1 MNIVTLM
8 LCSACLDMSI
18 GSSIIL
24 NNSPSATLPKSLSK
38 SSLTWLSKSTS
49 PSSWCLRHCKTTLAF
64 KEENSDH
71 FKTLYQ
77 SICIYLFI
85 NSALHSNFDIIYNG
99 IAFCSWELYFSFIG
113 ISQSIMATS
122 YVKMI
127 DIWMIFTMVLWKSL
141 NQLSSEPINLR
152 YMYLQQS
159 FNINSLALWSLTLC
173 FKSNCLIHI
182 EKR

>member
-1 MNIVTLM
+1 MSKVNSSSMTFVYFMHINMIVCAGLVAIVTLKRPIMSSVLSIFIPTLLLLIIRFFLAYHIAHINLNNCINILNIVTL

-71 FKTLYQ
+71 FKTLY
-77 SICIYLFI
+77 
-85 NSALHSNFDIIYNG
+85 
-99 IAFCSWELYFSFIG
+99 
-113 ISQSIMATS
+113 
-122 YVKMI
+122 
-127 DIWMIFTMVLWKSL
+127 
-141 NQLSSEPINLR
+141 
-152 YMYLQQS
+152 
-159 FNINSLALWSLTLC
+159 
-173 FKSNCLIHI
+173 
-182 EKR
+182 

>member
-1 MNIVTLM
+1 MTFVYFMHINMIVCAGLVAIVTLKRPIMSSVLSIFIPTLLLLIIRFFLAYHIAHINLNNCINILNIVTL

-71 FKTLYQ
+71 FKTLY
-77 SICIYLFI
+77 
-85 NSALHSNFDIIYNG
+85 
-99 IAFCSWELYFSFIG
+99 
-113 ISQSIMATS
+113 
-122 YVKMI
+122 
-127 DIWMIFTMVLWKSL
+127 
-141 NQLSSEPINLR
+141 
-152 YMYLQQS
+152 
-159 FNINSLALWSLTLC
+159 
-173 FKSNCLIHI
+173 
-182 EKR
+182 

>member
-1 MNIVTLM
+1 MSKVYSSSMTFVYFMHVHMIVCAGLVAIVTLKRPIMSSVLSIFIPTLLLLIIRYFCAYHIANINLNNCINILNIVTL

-71 FKTLYQ
+71 FKNSL
-77 SICIYLFI
+77 SIYLYL
-85 NSALHSNFDIIYNG
+85 SVHKQR
-99 IAFCSWELYFSFIG
+99 IAFKL
-113 ISQSIMATS
+113 
-122 YVKMI
+122 
-127 DIWMIFTMVLWKSL
+127 
-141 NQLSSEPINLR
+141 
-152 YMYLQQS
+152 
-159 FNINSLALWSLTLC
+159 
-173 FKSNCLIHI
+173 
-182 EKR
+182 

>member
-1 MNIVTLM
+1 MSNVKGKLLQYDVCIFHACTYDCLCRSGCYCDFEKTNHEQCPLHIHPNTTALDYKVFCAYNIAHINFNNCINILNIVTL

-77 SICIYLFI
+77 SLCICLFI

-99 IAFCSWELYFSFIG
+99 IAFCS
-113 ISQSIMATS
+113 
-122 YVKMI
+122 
-127 DIWMIFTMVLWKSL
+127 
-141 NQLSSEPINLR
+141 
-152 YMYLQQS
+152 
-159 FNINSLALWSLTLC
+159 
-173 FKSNCLIHI
+173 
-182 EKR
+182 